1 MLHVNWSVRR
11 QHLRDH
17 SAKGCGE
24 ASKVSASLPLRLCHQ
39 PFRSLGSL
47 WLALVLLV
55 EADMFPARCR
65 GLLCLLFFSIFL
77 LGTDGT
83 RQDQQIAST
92 SSFPSPSPSPHSQA
106 ASSSLTSSTKSA
118 TLSSYEPF
126 GRIKFVSSCGG
137 PDQRRRLNDGIALV
151 HSFWYEEVHL
161 TPAHPLLMCTSS
173 RNLTISISISK
184 AREIF
189 QALATEVRTIQAM
202 QAVPR

>member
-1 MLHVNWSVRR
+1 MSFT
-11 QHLRDH
+11 
-17 SAKGCGE
+17 
-24 ASKVSASLPLRLCHQ
+24 SASSRPPTPSLSRLA
-39 PFRSLGSL
+39 L

-65 GLLCLLFFSIFL
+65 GLLCLLISSIFL

-83 RQDQQIAST
+83 RGDQQIAST
-92 SSFPSPSPSPHSQA
+92 SSLPSPSPHSQA

-151 HSFWYEEVHL
+151 HSFWYEEVRL
-161 TPAHPLLMCTSS
+161 TPAHPLLTCTSS